1 MKARD
6 FLPFVLTV
14 STLVGC
20 RTSGDAPTSPPSLG
34 VASAVSGPSS
44 PPAQSTQDAMDQ
56 RTPVPLLPMMAN
68 HQKQNMR
75 DHLLVVQEIVAAV
88 AAKDFDAVQSS
99 VSRIGYSEQMG
110 QMCEHMGA
118 GAPGFTELALKFH
131 HGADQI
137 GEAAKK
143 QDAEAVLKALSNT
156 LATCTTCHQTYKQ
169 HVVDDAAWAALTKMA
184 TPSGS
189 MHQ

>member
-6 FLPFVLTV
+6 FLPITLTV
-14 STLVGC
+14 LASAGC
-20 RTSGDAPTSPPSLG
+20 RTSGESSANPPPTVSAPVAQQPPST
-34 VASAVSGPSS
+34 
-44 PPAQSTQDAMDQ
+44 PAQSALDAMD
-56 RTPVPLLPMMAN
+56 RRRPVPLLPMMAN

-75 DHLLVVQEIVAAV
+75 DHLLVVQEIVTAV

-99 VSRIGYSEQMG
+99 VSRFGYSEQMG
-110 QMCEHMGA
+110 QMCQHMGA

-143 QDAEAVLKALSNT
+143 QDSEAVLKDLSKT
-156 LATCTTCHQTYKQ
+156 LATCTTCHQTYRQ
-169 HVVDDAAWAALTKMA
+169 QVVDDAAWTALTKTA

>member
-6 FLPFVLTV
+6 CLLITLAVLA
-14 STLVGC
+14 SAGC
-20 RTSGDAPTSPPSLG
+20 RTSGDSRAYPSPTASAPVPRQPPST
-34 VASAVSGPSS
+34 
-44 PPAQSTQDAMDQ
+44 PAQSTLEAMD
-56 RTPVPLLPMMAN
+56 RRKPVPLLPMMAN

-75 DHLLVVQEIVAAV
+75 DHLLMVQEIIAAV
-88 AAKDFDAVQSS
+88 AARDFDAVQSS

-131 HGADQI
+131 HGADKI

-143 QDAEAVLKALSNT
+143 QDSEAVLRALGNT
-156 LATCTTCHQTYKQ
+156 LATCTTCHQTYRQ
-169 HVVDDAAWAALTKMA
+169 QVVDDATWTTLTKMA
-184 TPSGS
+184 TPSGA
-189 MHQ
+189 MPP